1 MSLEFNIGELS
12 ARIRRALGSRG
23 RIPLD
28 LDERCTINV
37 QSIDLDRA
45 PWRNDGAR
53 WAAWITIGAVPGL
66 FSNLVI
72 SSGQSTAT
80 LVIDQLIFRN
90 QVANQTW
97 LGLVQPQPSVRAMSP
112 YQVHELDQPRTAG
125 AIAAVTAKG
134 AASYASLPVAA
145 NTLSAIGNQLDVL
158 SQGNATPGSEL
169 AYNLELTIQP
179 GWELLLEQATQNVA
193 LQIYA
198 SGRAFSQ
205 QVPTP

>member
-53 WAAWITIGAVPGL
+53 WAAWITIGAVPAM
-66 FSNLVI
+66 FSNIAI
-72 SSGQSTAT
+72 SAGQSTAT
-80 LVIDQLIFRN
+80 LVIDQIIFRN
-90 QVANQTW
+90 QIANQTW
-97 LGLVQPQPSVRAMSP
+97 FGLVQPQPSVRAMSP
-112 YQVHELDQPRTAG
+112 FQVHELDQPRTAG
-125 AIAAVTAKG
+125 AIAATTAKG
-134 AASYASLPVAA
+134 AASYASVVVAA
-145 NTLSAIGNQLDVL
+145 NTLSTLLQLDVI
-158 SQGNATPGSEL
+158 SQGTTPGSEL
-169 AYNLELTIQP
+169 GYNLELTIQP
-179 GWELLLEQATQNVA
+179 GWELMLEQQVVSTA
-193 LQIYA
+193 LQMYI